1 MTSNRR
7 NLALAAVLLLALGLR
22 LAALS
27 VSAPTDDAC
36 ITFRYAE
43 NLAEGQGF
51 VYNTGERVLGTTTPL
66 FTLLLL
72 PFALA
77 GLPLQAAAYALAL
90 AADLLVC
97 LLLYRLIARTFGE
110 PAALLAALFY
120 ALSYVAIAACGYG
133 METQVF
139 EALVVMAILFAVQSR
154 YAATAVAVG
163 LAVLTRPEGALLAGI
178 LGVFILAKLHR
189 QSLPFPW
196 KALVVFLAVTIPW
209 FVFATLYFGSPFP
222 NSVLAKL
229 IQQNSTPRQLLDFF
243 VLRNPMVALLW
254 VGAAVGAWVGI
265 RKESVAAAVLAAWV
279 AVYSVFFFVSKP
291 PFLGGWY
298 FPPLVLGLVCLSA
311 VAASWALGS
320 IMRSAARGAV
330 VAALL
335 FVAADAFILPRSFAT
350 VRWHRQAVDNV
361 YRPLGRWARDETRAG
376 DVIDAADI
384 GYLGLISR
392 RTILDAAALVT
403 PDVWRH
409 YVEHRGSANWDISFI
424 LTRRPDFVVLPIRGT
439 VYRRFAESD
448 FPARYEPVRRFQ
460 AEGLTDLH
468 PSPDITERYAREER
482 FVADYIIYKQ
492 RL

>member
-7 NLALAAVLLLALGLR
+7 YLTLAAVLLVGLGLR

-43 NLAEGQGF
+43 NLAAGHGF

-77 GLPLQAAAYALAL
+77 GLPLQAVAYALAL

-97 LLLYRLIARTFGE
+97 LFLYRLIARPFGE
-110 PAALLAALFY
+110 PAALLAAFFY
-120 ALSYVAIAACGYG
+120 ALSYVGIAACGYG

-139 EALVVMAILFAVQSR
+139 EALVVTAILLMVQSR
-154 YAATAVAVG
+154 YTATAVAAG
-163 LAVLTRPEGALLAGI
+163 LAVLARPEGALLAGI
-178 LGVFILAKLHR
+178 LAAFVLAKVHR
-189 QSLPFPW
+189 QRLPFPW
-196 KALVVFLAVTIPW
+196 KALVGFLAVTAPW
-209 FVFATLYFGSPFP
+209 FFFATVYFGSPFP

-243 VLRNPMVALLW
+243 VLRNPVVSILW
-254 VGAAVGAWVGI
+254 VGAVVGAIAGI
-265 RKESVAAAVLAAWV
+265 RKRSVAVAALAAWV
-279 AVYSVFFFVSKP
+279 VVYMVFFLVSQP

-335 FVAADAFILPRSFAT
+335 FATADAFILPRSFAT
-350 VRWHRQAVDNV
+350 ARWHRQAVDNV
-361 YRPLGRWARDETRAG
+361 YRPLGRWARDETRASE
-376 DVIDAADI
+376 VIDAADI
-384 GYLGLISR
+384 GYLGFISR

-409 YVEHRGSANWDISFI
+409 YVEHRGSPDWDVSFI
-424 LTRRPDFVVLPIRGT
+424 LTRRPDFVVLPIRGN
-439 VYRRFAESD
+439 VYRRFTGSD
-448 FPARYEPVRRFQ
+448 FPAQYEPVRRFQ

-468 PSPDITERYAREER
+468 PSPDIAERYASGKR
-482 FVADYIIYKQ
+482 FVADYIVYK
-492 RL
+492 RRR

>member
-7 NLALAAVLLLALGLR
+7 NLTLAAVLLLALGLR

-97 LLLYRLIARTFGE
+97 LLVYRLIARPFGE

-209 FVFATLYFGSPFP
+209 FVFATLYFGF
-222 NSVLAKL
+222 
-229 IQQNSTPRQLLDFF
+229 
-243 VLRNPMVALLW
+243 ALPEF
-254 VGAAVGAWVGI
+254 GARKADPAEQHAPAAVGLFCAPKSHGSAFVGGSSCG
-265 RKESVAAAVLAAWV
+265 SVGRDPQGVRCRGGPGRVGRRILGLLLRVEA
-279 AVYSVFFFVSKP
+279 
-291 PFLGGWY
+291 PFSRR
-298 FPPLVLGLVCLSA
+298 LVLSAAGAGARVLVGGGGIMGAGLDHAQRGKRRRRGGVTVCGGGRLHSAAKLRNSA
-311 VAASWALGS
+311 VASPGGRQRLP
-320 IMRSAARGAV
+320 AA
-330 VAALL
+330 
-335 FVAADAFILPRSFAT
+335 
-350 VRWHRQAVDNV
+350 
-361 YRPLGRWARDETRAG
+361 RPLGPR
-376 DVIDAADI
+376 
-384 GYLGLISR
+384 
-392 RTILDAAALVT
+392 
-403 PDVWRH
+403 
-409 YVEHRGSANWDISFI
+409 
-424 LTRRPDFVVLPIRGT
+424 
-439 VYRRFAESD
+439 
-448 FPARYEPVRRFQ
+448 
-460 AEGLTDLH
+460 
-468 PSPDITERYAREER
+468 
-482 FVADYIIYKQ
+482 
-492 RL
+492 